1 MQIRSKKFF
10 VKTSLSV
17 SRNSFSRVSCG
28 GRGCWRRRKRTRRSA
43 WRDAFTEC
51 ARGHCRTKKQILFCF
66 CLHYALFSIANVP
79 DDCII
84 WPLARTVNAIEV
96 RFLPPLPRFI
106 KESCANNY
114 RDVRGDR
121 LRRKP
126 ITASA
131 YSYAC
136 DFIDTSIWK
145 RRNWWTSPENAKT
158 IAQTPVLATKNE
170 KKWNEH
176 LKFLSPFLCCCYWN
190 KCLPSCFLLPDQLR
204 SEAMYFTALVWHLQK
219 GILRNNLFVRVA
231 LHQIICFLVENYYP
245 CCTRQRLR
253 PVLVKPPPIWDYALP
268 LPAVVSNSIRQP

>member
-43 WRDAFTEC
+43 SRDAFTEC

-79 DDCII
+79 DDSFI

-96 RFLPPLPRFI
+96 RFLPPLPRLI

-170 KKWNEH
+170 KNETSIWS
-176 LKFLSPFLCCCYWN
+176 FLAPFYAAVTETNAYLVVSY
-190 KCLPSCFLLPDQLR
+190 CLTS
-204 SEAMYFTALVWHLQK
+204 SEAKRCVSLPLSDTFKKAFF
-219 GILRNNLFVRVA
+219 G
-231 LHQIICFLVENYYP
+231 IICLFE
-245 CCTRQRLR
+245 
-253 PVLVKPPPIWDYALP
+253 
-268 LPAVVSNSIRQP
+268 